1 MAGPIWLEVFGHLT
15 FEEVAFHPPAVQS
28 AFELSAP
35 EWARF
40 LAAKA
45 SFMKLSNI
53 FLAGAF

>member
-1 MAGPIWLEVFGHLT
+1 MAEPIWLEVSGHLT
-15 FEEVAFHPPAVQS
+15 FEEVAFQLPTVQPA
-28 AFELSAP
+28 FGLSAR
-35 EWARF
+35 EWARY